1 MPEMVGNGYVDPGAV
16 KAELGAQGFLNIAG
30 DYCVPTSDD
39 RVGKVISTSP
49 AVGATLRKTD
59 PIAIGVGAQSC

>member
-1 MPEMVGNGYVDPGAV
+1 
-16 KAELGAQGFLNIAG
+16 
-30 DYCVPTSDD
+30 
-39 RVGKVISTSP
+39 VISTSP